1 MGVIKKLDPIIS
13 NKIAAGEVIEK
24 LANVVKELVENA
36 IDAKAKKIDID
47 LVESGLKL
55 IRVIDDGVG
64 MDSDDIEAA
73 FLRHAT
79 SKIFNVN
86 DLFRIQSLGF
96 RGEALPS
103 IASIAKVT
111 ISSNRDNQAKM
122 VVYDNGK
129 FIKKIDTSFNK
140 GTKVE
145 VEKIFHY
152 TPARFKYL
160 KSENYELAM
169 IQNLV
174 YQFALAY
181 PNISFRL
188 TNNSKGLFS
197 SRGNGD
203 ILNLMAQIYG
213 ANVGKALIK
222 FSGKTRDYEISG
234 YTSKPVINRS
244 NKNYIQI
251 IVNHRVIQDS
261 QIIRAILE
269 SYDQLIPKQRYPI
282 TVIYIDVDPILID
295 VNVHPRK
302 QEIKFSEKKA
312 LLELIKTTIEK
323 QVSAK
328 PIYQEVEK
336 NFSQTALS
344 FSENNTDN
352 YNEDKSEEDIL
363 AKKDKS
369 ISPKTKDKVIIPDI
383 EYIGQY
389 SGTYLIFQNQAGL
402 FLVDQHAAAER
413 IRYEKYIVAMNKNNP
428 EIRSTLVPLRL
439 DFPQDVISQA
449 KNFKQEIF
457 ALGIKL
463 KFYKSYILVNE
474 IPQWFPEN
482 YEEIYLESIIYNFI
496 EGKSN
501 KKQDLI
507 DDLAK
512 LLACKHSLKANHYI
526 TEKEANHLINDLRMC
541 KRPYTCPH
549 GRPIIV
555 KIKVQEIEHWFN
567 RVI

>member
-1 MGVIKKLDPIIS
+1 PIIA

-36 IDAKAKKIDID
+36 IDANAKNIDID

-55 IRVIDDGVG
+55 IRVIDDGFG
-64 MDSDDIEAA
+64 MDEDDIEAA
-73 FLRHAT
+73 FARHAT
-79 SKIFNVN
+79 SKIHNVN
-86 DLFRIQSLGF
+86 DLFRIKSLGF

-111 ISSNRDNQAKM
+111 IASNKDNQAKM
-122 VVYDNGK
+122 VVFDNGK
-129 FIKKIDTSFNK
+129 FIKKTDTSLNK

-169 IQNLV
+169 IQALV

-213 ANVGKALIK
+213 VNIANALIE
-222 FSGKTRDYEISG
+222 FLGKTRDYQIYG
-234 YTSKPVINRS
+234 YTTKPVINRS
-244 NKNYIQI
+244 NKNYIHI
-251 IVNHRVIQDS
+251 IVNHRVIQDK

-269 SYDQLIPKQRYPI
+269 SYEQLIPKQRYP
-282 TVIYIDVDPILID
+282 VSVLYIEVDPILID

-312 LLELIKTTIEK
+312 LLELIKETISK
-323 QVSAK
+323 KVTSK
-328 PIYQEVEK
+328 PIYQEIEK
-336 NFSQTALS
+336 NFSQTSLS
-344 FSENNTDN
+344 FSEN
-352 YNEDKSEEDIL
+352 KSKEYKETSKTEI
-363 AKKDKS
+363 K
-369 ISPKTKDKVIIPDI
+369 PEKTKTKAIPNKQIIIPDI

-389 SGTYLIFQNQAGL
+389 SGTYLLFQNEEAL

-413 IRYEKYIVAMNKNNP
+413 IRYEKYLKAMNKNNP
-428 EIRSTLVPLRL
+428 EIKKTLIPLRL
-439 DFPQDVISQA
+439 DFSQDVISQA
-449 KNFKQEIF
+449 KNYQTDFEN
-457 ALGIKL
+457 LGISL
-463 KFYKSYILVNE
+463 EFHDSYILVKE

-482 YEEIYLESIIYNFI
+482 YEEIYLETIVDNFI
-496 EGKSN
+496 EEKAN

-507 DDLAK
+507 NDLAI

-526 TEKEANHLINDLRMC
+526 TEAEANHLINDLRNC
-541 KRPYTCPH
+541 NRPYTCPH

-555 KIKVQEIEHWFN
+555 KIKSQEIEHWFN